1 MARSFDQNPKNTVVL
16 AAGQRAHRD
25 TVRQNEVIRRQFE
38 SPCAGVWSL
47 VGNGLSNQ
55 TFVKAR
61 EGVIAI
67 DTGESIEEMR
77 EALREL
83 RAVERTP
90 IAGVIYTHFHYVD
103 GTAAILEDAGATGG
117 GAHLG
122 AMLPIVGHKR
132 IATNRTR
139 ASAEIGP
146 AYSRGIVEQF
156 AIALPADGPDGLVN
170 VGLGRFYRNPE
181 HAPFTSGHLPVTQE
195 LDDTSGMFTL
205 AGETIEW
212 AHCPSD
218 ADDSVNFFF
227 ASRGLCVH
235 NTVWP
240 VLFNVYAI
248 RGEEYR
254 DPRVLLKGFDKIL
267 EWQPEYLVGAHG
279 PAISGKKQIRERV
292 TRSRDAIQFLWD
304 QTVRGINKG
313 WTADEIADRVKLPAS
328 SDDDYL
334 TSELYGV
341 AEHHVRQIFV
351 GLRGWFD
358 GDETKLFPL
367 APAERYQKL
376 VDGFGGRDE
385 VRKQAGA
392 ALANNDV
399 RWATELAGWLAR
411 TPEATSDDKALLAR
425 CMRTIGER
433 TPAANIR
440 NWALTRAR
448 HLDGSDSM
456 DRYYQHRFSARLVR
470 HHDNA
475 TIVNTLRVTLEPTL
489 VEGIDHHVTF
499 VVDGERHGLH
509 VRNGVAVPAG
519 SAGGASGSGSGGA
532 SSEASAS
539 EATLSRATLIDVLSG
554 RTTWSECVMSGA
566 IRVSGDARTL
576 DAVRAALDVPGLKS

>member
-1 MARSFDQNPKNTVVL
+1 MPG
-16 AAGQRAHRD
+16 GQRAHRD
-25 TVRQNEVIRRQFE
+25 TVRQNEVIKRQFE

-61 EGVIAI
+61 DGVIAI

-77 EALREL
+77 EALSEL
-83 RAVERTP
+83 RAVENAP

-103 GTAAILEDAGATGG
+103 GTAAILEEAGASTAKAGGAGG
-117 GAHLG
+117 GA
-122 AMLPIVGHKR
+122 AAKAAATLPIVGHKR
-132 IATNRTR
+132 ISVNRTR

-156 AIALPADGPDGLVN
+156 AVAIPADGPDGLVN

-181 HAPFTSGHLPVTQE
+181 HAPFTAGHLPVTQE
-195 LDDTSGMFTL
+195 LDDASGTFTL

-218 ADDSVNFFF
+218 ADDSVNFYFP
-227 ASRGLCVH
+227 SRGLCVH

-240 VLFNVYAI
+240 ALFNVYAI

-254 DPRVLLKGFDKIL
+254 DPRVLLKGFDQIL
-267 EWQPEYLVGAHG
+267 AWQPEHLVGAHG
-279 PAISGKKQIRERV
+279 PAISGQKQIRERV

-313 WTADEIADRVKLPAS
+313 WTADEIAERIKLPAA

-334 TSELYGV
+334 TSERYGV
-341 AEHHVRQIFV
+341 AEHHVRQIFA

-376 VDGFGGRDE
+376 IDGFGGRDE
-385 VRKQAGA
+385 VRKQASD

-411 TPEATSDDKALLAR
+411 SPAATNEDRALLAR

-440 NWALTRAR
+440 NWTITRAR
-448 HLDGSDSM
+448 HLDGSGPM
-456 DRYYQHRFSARLVR
+456 DRYYQHRFSPRLVR

-475 TIVNTLRVTLEPTL
+475 TIINTLRVTLEPSQ
-489 VEGIDHHVTF
+489 VEGMDHHVTF
-499 VVDGERHGLH
+499 VIDGERRGLH
-509 VRNGVAVPAG
+509 VRNGVAVPTSGAG
-519 SAGGASGSGSGGA
+519 GGASA
-532 SSEASAS
+532 TSSS
-539 EATLSRATLIDVLSG
+539 EATLTRNTLIDVLSG
-554 RTTWSECVMSGA
+554 RTTWSECVATGA
-566 IRVSGDARTL
+566 IRVSGETKQL
-576 DAVRAALDVPGLKS
+576 DAVRAAFDVPGLKS

>member
-1 MARSFDQNPKNTVVL
+1 MPG
-16 AAGQRAHRD
+16 GQRAHRD
-25 TVRQNEVIRRQFE
+25 TVRQNEVIKRQFE

-61 EGVIAI
+61 DGVIAI

-83 RAVERTP
+83 RAVEKAP

-103 GTAAILEDAGATGG
+103 GTAAILEEAGAAGGTATGG
-117 GAHLG
+117 RAGAK
-122 AMLPIVGHKR
+122 LPIVGHKR

-156 AIALPADGPDGLVN
+156 AVAMPADGPDGLVN

-181 HAPFTSGHLPVTQE
+181 HAPFTAGHLPVTQE
-195 LDDTSGMFTL
+195 LDDSSGTFTL

-227 ASRGLCVH
+227 SARGLCVH

-341 AEHHVRQIFV
+341 AEHHVRQIFA

-367 APAERYQKL
+367 APAERYRKL
-376 VDGFGGRDE
+376 IDGFGGRDE
-385 VRKQAGA
+385 VRKQAAA

-411 TPEATSDDKALLAR
+411 TPAATNDDKALLAR

-440 NWALTRAR
+440 NWAITRAR
-448 HLDGSDSM
+448 HLDGSGPM

-489 VEGIDHHVTF
+489 VEGVDHLVTF
-499 VVDGERHGLH
+499 VIDGERHGLH
-509 VRNGVAVPAG
+509 VRNGVAVPT
-519 SAGGASGSGSGGA
+519 SAA
-532 SSEASAS
+532 SSS
-539 EATLSRATLIDVLSG
+539 EATLSRATFIDVLSG
-554 RTTWSECVMSGA
+554 RTTWSENVASGA
-566 IRVSGDARTL
+566 IRVSGDTKQL
-576 DAVRAALDVPGLKS
+576 DAVRAAFDVPGLKS

>member
-1 MARSFDQNPKNTVVL
+1 MMARSFDQDPKNTVTL
-16 AAGQRAHRD
+16 PAGQRAHRD
-25 TVRQNEVIRRQFE
+25 TVRQSEVIRRQFE
-38 SPCAGVWSL
+38 SPCDGVWSL

-55 TFVKAR
+55 TFIKAR
-61 EGVIAI
+61 DGVIAI

-83 RAVERTP
+83 RAVEQAP
-90 IAGVIYTHFHYVD
+90 IVGVIYTHFHYVD
-103 GTAAILEDAGATGG
+103 GTAAILEESG
-117 GAHLG
+117 GAGTSGGTATHANVTG
-122 AMLPIVGHKR
+122 TKLPIVGHKR

-146 AYSRGIVEQF
+146 AYSRGLVEQF

-170 VGLGRFYRNPE
+170 VGLGRWYRNPE

-195 LDDTSGMFTL
+195 LDDSTGTFTL

-218 ADDSVNFFF
+218 SDDSVNFYFS
-227 ASRGLCVH
+227 SRGLCVH

-254 DPRVLLKGFDKIL
+254 DPRVLLRGFDQVL
-267 EWQPEYLVGAHG
+267 AWEPEHLIGAHG

-313 WTADEIADRVKLPAS
+313 WTADEIADRVKLPAGC
-328 SDDDYL
+328 DDDYL

-341 AEHHVRQIFV
+341 AEHHVRQIFA

-358 GDETKLFPL
+358 GDESKLFPME
-367 APAERYQKL
+367 PAERYQRL
-376 VDGFGGRDE
+376 IDGFGGRSK
-385 VRKQAGA
+385 VREQSVR
-392 ALANNDV
+392 ALDNNDV
-399 RWATELAGWLAR
+399 RWATELAAWLAR
-411 TPEATSDDKALLAR
+411 TTGATADDKALLAR

-448 HLDGSDSM
+448 HLDGSGPM
-456 DRYYQHRFSARLVR
+456 DRYYQHRFSARLVQ

-475 TIVNTLRVTLEPTL
+475 TIINTLRVTLEPSL
-489 VEGIDHHVTF
+489 VEGIDHLAAF
-499 VVDGERHGLH
+499 VVDGERLSLH
-509 VRNGVAVPAG
+509 VRNGVAVPTRVST
-519 SAGGASGSGSGGA
+519 SAA
-532 SSEASAS
+532 SSS
-539 EATLSRATLIDVLSG
+539 EATLTRNTLIDVLSG
-554 RTTWSECVMSGA
+554 RTTWSECVQRGS
-566 IRVSGDARTL
+566 IVVSGDSTTL
-576 DAVRAALDVPGLKS
+576 NLVRAAFDVPGLRS